1 MRTIK
6 NYVRAALPILLGCL
20 LFVACS
26 DDDIAEKGVKEGL
39 PASLT
44 FKMVVPDLN
53 DAVVTRAGVEQE
65 TALNQLMFLFYKKSD
80 TSKPAFAKVIDQLG
94 SWRIG
99 SDGNDTSNR
108 LYTVTISP
116 GETDLN
122 DNELMS
128 GEYYLYALANWGNG
142 FCSYDAEGYA
152 SKSLD
157 ELKSAILA
165 RESSANVLDII
176 NNTPMT
182 GIYGRDDGS
191 IEIYEGEN
199 SFGNTDETR
208 VHLRRAVA
216 KVIFNIST
224 VDGITFTPERYS
236 IYHYSQSST
245 LMERSGW
252 GGDQGTKPGNLS
264 YEGNNSFS
272 DFEDLAFSDG
282 TPNSFEFYM
291 PENVQRAKDSNFTDV
306 KMREKRES
314 ETNEKFKY
322 APEKSTYIV
331 IEGHY
336 NGPRNASSDE
346 TAIYDGDV
354 KYTIQL
360 GDFDATRGGIDNFT
374 IRRNVKY
381 TYNVKVKGVNNIITE
396 ASAENFDAEPQPGAE
411 GDLVRMDDGTIKL
424 DLDAHFERVLLKIPV
439 DEFKNPMFYV
449 KTPYSRTTDGIS
461 ADMTVGDDSKDYKW
475 IHFTKPQSGDVLD
488 DLTFG
493 KFGGLDESVRTDVHG
508 LLKEISNLNGSTSD
522 RDNTGE
528 HFIIK
533 DGNLYTTAY
542 IDEFFYTEN
551 PTGGN
556 AQLSEFVN
564 YSGGRTMNICTTKH
578 ISADGKSSVV
588 ENTII
593 SFSQASIW
601 TVYPTDGSVDNP
613 FGIEKNNEWNKD
625 ETGMPRGDAMPDG
638 LNNTNG
644 WNNTKLLINEENS
657 NSNYDQQAGWVVSVN
672 ESSKADVKFNF
683 SASYKKSYLAAMSRN
698 RDTNDDGKIS
708 DNELKWY
715 VPARNQCIAL
725 WLGDNNLGSYRPYN
739 ATNLKNATNVD
750 GPEGVLFTST
760 GGNSSVWWAIEGA
773 SFGDYKWDNKGT
785 ISTDR
790 DMRCVRNLND
800 SKYSE
805 TPTTFSTCSGK
816 IITLSNL
823 SSSCVRNSIMTG
835 EYAANHKEREYS
847 NTVPLAFEVAS
858 GDLNITSIE
867 NSYVP
872 EISLVQSNDNTSD
885 NITATVQIKI
895 VSGRKYYMG
904 TSNSLSKA
912 TEISESNASTDGT
925 YWTFRGT
932 VKGTTS
938 WGQWNTTQYLYIIA
952 DNGNYVTLESDRNY
966 SWSDRKY
973 KYLVKNG
980 GSTVID
986 SNKGGTK
993 SEFTRDEIKA
1003 LVNLAAANY
1012 TQDADG
1018 KDKGQWR
1025 VPNQRELA
1033 LMLGYWSELGMP
1045 TNGIYYASGTFFTA
1059 TKAEKP
1065 NPFLVVPETNPYMS
1079 LYKEYSGDF
1088 RIRPVRDVEPSASP
1102 QATHDSSY
1110 RPGGSIIK

>member
-6 NYVRAALPILLGCL
+6 NYVRAALPMLLGCL
-20 LFVACS
+20 LFAACS

-94 SWRIG
+94 QYSIG
-99 SDGNDTSNR
+99 SDSKDESNR

-122 DNELMS
+122 GNELKS

-157 ELKSAILA
+157 ELKNAILA
-165 RESSANVLDII
+165 RQDGANVLDIV

-182 GIYGRDDGS
+182 GIYGRVDGS
-191 IEIYEGEN
+191 ITINEGEN
-199 SFGNTDETR
+199 SFGSTDETR

-216 KVIFNIST
+216 KVIFNISAEQ
-224 VDGITFTPERYS
+224 GITFTPERYS
-236 IYHYSQSST
+236 IYNYSQSST
-245 LMERSGW
+245 LMERPGW
-252 GGDQGTKPGNLS
+252 EGSEGTKPGILEYS
-264 YEGNNSFS
+264 GNDSFS
-272 DFEDLAFSDG
+272 NFEDLAFSDN

-291 PENVQRAKDSNFTDV
+291 PENVQKAKDSDFTNV
-306 KMREKRES
+306 KMREKRKSATDEA
-314 ETNEKFKY
+314 FKY
-322 APEKSTYIV
+322 APDRSTYIV

-336 NGPRNASSDE
+336 SGPRNASSEE

-360 GDFDATRGGIDNFT
+360 GDFDGTRGGIDNFT

-381 TYNVKVKGVNNIITE
+381 TYNVKVAGVNNIITE
-396 ASAENFDAEPQPGAE
+396 ASAENFDAETQPGAE

-439 DEFKNPMFYV
+439 GEFDNSMFYV
-449 KTPYSRTTDGIS
+449 NTPYSRTTTGIS
-461 ADMTVGDDSKDYKW
+461 ASMTVDDNSKDYKW
-475 IHFTKPQSGDVLD
+475 IHFTKPQSGNVLD
-488 DLTFG
+488 GLTFG
-493 KFGGLDESVRTDVHG
+493 SFGGSTGSARTDVHG
-508 LLKEISNLNGSTSD
+508 LLKEISKLSADETNHDQN
-522 RDNTGE
+522 GE
-528 HFIIK
+528 HFLVK
-533 DGNLYTTAY
+533 DGYLYTTAY
-542 IDEFFYTEN
+542 VDEFFYTEN
-551 PTGGN
+551 PKDGS
-556 AQLSEFVN
+556 APRLSEFVN
-564 YSGGRTMNICTTKH
+564 IPGGRAMNICTTKH

-601 TVYPTDGSVDNP
+601 TVYPTDGSVTNP

-625 ETGMPRGDAMPDG
+625 GNGMTRGSASPSG
-638 LNNTNG
+638 LNNTDG
-644 WNNTKLLINEENS
+644 WDNTKKLINDKNS
-657 NSNYDQQAGWVVSVN
+657 NNNYDSSAGWVVSVN
-672 ESSKADVKFNF
+672 EGSKADVKFNF
-683 SASYKKSYLAAMSRN
+683 SGNYNYSYLAAMSRN

-708 DNELKWY
+708 DDELKWY

-725 WLGDNNLGSYRPYN
+725 WLGDNNLGAYRPYN
-739 ATNLKNATNVD
+739 ASNLSSATSADVE
-750 GPEGVLFTST
+750 GPAGLLHTSSS
-760 GGNSSVWWAIEGA
+760 GNSAVWWAIEGA
-773 SFGDYKWDNKGT
+773 SFGNNNNNNNL
-785 ISTDR
+785 
-790 DMRCVRNLND
+790 DMRCIRNLSNGMYN
-800 SKYSE
+800 KE
-805 TPTTFSTCSGK
+805 PTTFSACNGK

-835 EYAANHKEREYS
+835 EYTANHKERQYS

-858 GDLNITSIE
+858 NDLEIKASNVNVSGTSSTVSRSRSGRTYTYTYTVNLNITNLPE
-867 NSYVP
+867 NASV
-872 EISLVQSNDNTSD
+872 T
-885 NITATVQIKI
+885 
-895 VSGRKYYMG
+895 VSGGY
-904 TSNSLSKA
+904 T
-912 TEISESNASTDGT
+912 ITD
-925 YWTFRGT
+925 
-932 VKGTTS
+932 S
-938 WGQWNTTQYLYIIA
+938 
-952 DNGNYVTLESDRNY
+952 NGNYTVSATKTQNSSYNY
-966 SWSDRKY
+966 SISFSV
-973 KYLVKNG
+973 LVNG
-980 GSTVID
+980 SEVYQVDCTPSISSNTTVNFTP
-986 SNKGGTK
+986 SVKKTSSGK

-1025 VPNQRELA
+1025 VPNQRELV
-1033 LMLGYWSELGMP
+1033 LMLGYWSELDMP
-1045 TNGIYYASGTFFTA
+1045 TTGTHYASSTFYTA
-1059 TKAEKP
+1059 TGAGKE
-1065 NPFLVVPETNPYMS
+1065 NPFMIDTYNGNPYMT
-1079 LYKEYSGDF
+1079 LYGNYSGNF

>member
-99 SDGNDTSNR
+99 SDGNDNSNR

-152 SKSLD
+152 FKSLD

-176 NNTPMT
+176 NDTPMT
-182 GIYGRDDGS
+182 GIYGRNDGS
-191 IEIYEGEN
+191 ITINEGKN
-199 SFGNTDETR
+199 SFGTTDETR

-224 VDGITFTPERYS
+224 ENGITFTPERYS
-236 IYHYSQSST
+236 IYNYSQSST

-252 GGDQGTKPGNLS
+252 EGGQGTKPGNLS

-272 DFEDLAFSDG
+272 DFENLAFSDN

-291 PENVQRAKDSNFTDV
+291 PENVQKTKEVFTEV
-306 KMREKRES
+306 KMREKRVS
-314 ETNEKFKY
+314 KTNEKFKY
-322 APEKSTYIV
+322 APENSTYIV

-336 NGPRNASSDE
+336 NGPRNASDK
-346 TAIYDGDV
+346 TATYDGDV

-360 GDFDATRGGIDNFT
+360 GDFNADRGGIDNFT

-381 TYNVKVKGVNNIITE
+381 TYNVKVAGVNNIITE
-396 ASAENFDAEPQPGAE
+396 AEAKNFDDETQPGAE

-508 LLKEISNLNGSTSD
+508 LLKEISKLNGSTSV

-564 YSGGRTMNICTTKH
+564 YSGGRAMNICTTKH
-578 ISADGKSSVV
+578 ISVDGKSSVV

-601 TVYPTDGSVDNP
+601 TVYPTDGSVSNP
-613 FGIEKNNEWNKD
+613 FGIEKNNEWSYVKRGNAAPTGLTND
-625 ETGMPRGDAMPDG
+625 E
-638 LNNTNG
+638 G
-644 WNNTKLLINEENS
+644 WNNTQKLINNKS
-657 NSNYDQQAGWVVSVN
+657 NNYDSSAGWVVSVN
-672 ESSKADVKFNF
+672 EGSKADVKFNF
-683 SASYKKSYLAAMSRN
+683 SGNYNYSYLAAMSRN

-708 DNELKWY
+708 DDELRWY

-725 WLGDNNLGSYRPYN
+725 WLGDNNLGAYRPYN
-739 ATNLKNATNVD
+739 ASNLSSATSAD
-750 GPEGVLFTST
+750 IEGPAGLLHTSSS
-760 GGNSSVWWAIEGA
+760 GNSAVWWAIEGA
-773 SFGDYKWDNKGT
+773 SFGNNNNNNNNL
-785 ISTDR
+785 
-790 DMRCVRNLND
+790 DMRCIRNLNNGMYNQ
-800 SKYSE
+800 K
-805 TPTTFSTCSGK
+805 PTTFSTCNGK
-816 IITLSNL
+816 IITLSGL

-835 EYAANHKEREYS
+835 EYTADHKERQYS

-858 GDLNITSIE
+858 GDLKIKASNVNVSAKSSTVKRSSYNTYAYTVNLGITNLPE
-867 NSYVP
+867 NASLTVSGSYTITGSNGSYVVSATTAKSSFSFTVYVNGS
-872 EISLVQSNDNTSD
+872 EICQVDCKPNGVYFNNKDYTFTPT
-885 NITATVQIKI
+885 I
-895 VSGRKYYMG
+895 
-904 TSNSLSKA
+904 SKA
-912 TEISESNASTDGT
+912 
-925 YWTFRGT
+925 
-932 VKGTTS
+932 
-938 WGQWNTTQYLYIIA
+938 
-952 DNGNYVTLESDRNY
+952 SD
-966 SWSDRKY
+966 
-973 KYLVKNG
+973 
-980 GSTVID
+980 
-986 SNKGGTK
+986 K

-1025 VPNQRELA
+1025 VPNQRELV

-1045 TNGIYYASGTFFTA
+1045 TTGTRYASSTFFTA
-1059 TKAEKP
+1059 TGAGKK
-1065 NPFLVVPETNPYMS
+1065 NPFMIDTYGNPYMT
-1079 LYKEYSGDF
+1079 LYVNYSGNF

>member
-6 NYVRAALPILLGCL
+6 NYVRAALPMLLGCL

-80 TSKPAFAKVIDQLG
+80 TSKPAFARVIDQLG
-94 SWRIG
+94 QYSIG
-99 SDGNDTSNR
+99 SDSEDESNR

-116 GETDLN
+116 GDTDSN
-122 DNELMS
+122 GNELKS
-128 GEYYLYALANWGNG
+128 GEYYLYALANWQNG

-157 ELKSAILA
+157 ELKNAILA
-165 RESSANVLDII
+165 RESGANVLDIV

-182 GIYGRDDGS
+182 GIYGRNDGS
-191 IEIYEGEN
+191 ITINEGKN
-199 SFGNTDETR
+199 SFGTTDETR

-224 VDGITFTPERYS
+224 ENGITFTPERYS
-236 IYHYSQSST
+236 IYNYSQSST

-252 GGDQGTKPGNLS
+252 EGGQGTKPGNLS

-272 DFEDLAFSDG
+272 DFENLAFSDN

-291 PENVQRAKDSNFTDV
+291 PENVQKTKEVFTEV
-306 KMREKRES
+306 KMREKRVS
-314 ETNEKFKY
+314 KTNETFKY
-322 APEKSTYIV
+322 APENSTYIV

-336 NGPRNASSDE
+336 NGPRNASDK
-346 TAIYDGDV
+346 TATYDGDV

-360 GDFDATRGGIDNFT
+360 GDFNADRGGIDNFT

-381 TYNVKVKGVNNIITE
+381 TYNVKVAGVNNIITE
-396 ASAENFDAEPQPGAE
+396 AEAKNFDDETQPGAE

-564 YSGGRTMNICTTKH
+564 YSGGRAMNICTTKH
-578 ISADGKSSVV
+578 ISVDGKSSVV

-601 TVYPTDGSVDNP
+601 TVYPTDGSVSNP
-613 FGIEKNNEWNKD
+613 FGIEKNNEWSYVK
-625 ETGMPRGDAMPDG
+625 RGDAAP
-638 LNNTNG
+638 
-644 WNNTKLLINEENS
+644 
-657 NSNYDQQAGWVVSVN
+657 
-672 ESSKADVKFNF
+672 
-683 SASYKKSYLAAMSRN
+683 
-698 RDTNDDGKIS
+698 
-708 DNELKWY
+708 
-715 VPARNQCIAL
+715 
-725 WLGDNNLGSYRPYN
+725 
-739 ATNLKNATNVD
+739 
-750 GPEGVLFTST
+750 
-760 GGNSSVWWAIEGA
+760 
-773 SFGDYKWDNKGT
+773 
-785 ISTDR
+785 
-790 DMRCVRNLND
+790 
-800 SKYSE
+800 
-805 TPTTFSTCSGK
+805 
-816 IITLSNL
+816 
-823 SSSCVRNSIMTG
+823 
-835 EYAANHKEREYS
+835 
-847 NTVPLAFEVAS
+847 
-858 GDLNITSIE
+858 
-867 NSYVP
+867 
-872 EISLVQSNDNTSD
+872 
-885 NITATVQIKI
+885 
-895 VSGRKYYMG
+895 
-904 TSNSLSKA
+904 
-912 TEISESNASTDGT
+912 
-925 YWTFRGT
+925 
-932 VKGTTS
+932 
-938 WGQWNTTQYLYIIA
+938 
-952 DNGNYVTLESDRNY
+952 
-966 SWSDRKY
+966 
-973 KYLVKNG
+973 
-980 GSTVID
+980 
-986 SNKGGTK
+986 
-993 SEFTRDEIKA
+993 
-1003 LVNLAAANY
+1003 
-1012 TQDADG
+1012 
-1018 KDKGQWR
+1018 
-1025 VPNQRELA
+1025 
-1033 LMLGYWSELGMP
+1033 
-1045 TNGIYYASGTFFTA
+1045 
-1059 TKAEKP
+1059 TKA
-1065 NPFLVVPETNPYMS
+1065 
-1079 LYKEYSGDF
+1079 G
-1088 RIRPVRDVEPSASP
+1088 
-1102 QATHDSSY
+1102 
-1110 RPGGSIIK
+1110 IIPKN

>member
-99 SDGNDTSNR
+99 SDGNDNSNR

-152 SKSLD
+152 FKSLD

-176 NNTPMT
+176 NDTPMT
-182 GIYGRDDGS
+182 GIYGRNDGS
-191 IEIYEGEN
+191 ITINEGKN
-199 SFGNTDETR
+199 SFGTTDETR

-224 VDGITFTPERYS
+224 ENGITFTPERYS
-236 IYHYSQSST
+236 IYNYSQSST

-252 GGDQGTKPGNLS
+252 EGGQGTKPGNLS

-272 DFEDLAFSDG
+272 DFENLAFSDN

-291 PENVQRAKDSNFTDV
+291 PENVQKTKEVFTEV
-306 KMREKRES
+306 KMREKRVS
-314 ETNEKFKY
+314 KTNEKFKY
-322 APEKSTYIV
+322 APENSTYIV

-336 NGPRNASSDE
+336 NGPRNASDK
-346 TAIYDGDV
+346 TATYDGDV

-360 GDFDATRGGIDNFT
+360 GDFNADRGGIDNFT

-381 TYNVKVKGVNNIITE
+381 TYNVKVAGVNNIITE
-396 ASAENFDAEPQPGAE
+396 AEAKNFDDETQPGAE

-508 LLKEISNLNGSTSD
+508 LLKEISKLNGSTSV

-564 YSGGRTMNICTTKH
+564 YSGGRAMNICTTKH
-578 ISADGKSSVV
+578 ISVDGKSSVV

-601 TVYPTDGSVDNP
+601 TVYPTDGSVSNP
-613 FGIEKNNEWNKD
+613 FGIEKNNEWSYVKRGNAAPTGLTND
-625 ETGMPRGDAMPDG
+625 E
-638 LNNTNG
+638 G
-644 WNNTKLLINEENS
+644 WNNTQKLINNKS
-657 NSNYDQQAGWVVSVN
+657 NNYDSSAGWVVSVN
-672 ESSKADVKFNF
+672 EGSKADVKFNF
-683 SASYKKSYLAAMSRN
+683 SGNYNYSYLAAMSRN

-708 DNELKWY
+708 DDELRWY

-725 WLGDNNLGSYRPYN
+725 WLGDNNLGAYRPYN
-739 ATNLKNATNVD
+739 ASNLSSATSAD
-750 GPEGVLFTST
+750 IEGPAGLLHTSSS
-760 GGNSSVWWAIEGA
+760 GNSAVWWAIEGA
-773 SFGDYKWDNKGT
+773 SFGNNNNNNNNL
-785 ISTDR
+785 
-790 DMRCVRNLND
+790 DMRCIRNLNNGMYNQ
-800 SKYSE
+800 K
-805 TPTTFSTCSGK
+805 PTTFSTCNGK
-816 IITLSNL
+816 IITLSGL

-835 EYAANHKEREYS
+835 EYTADHKERQYS

-858 GDLNITSIE
+858 GDLKIKASNVNVSAKSSTVKRLDYIWHTYAYTVNLGITNLPE
-867 NSYVP
+867 NASLTVSGSYTITGSNGSYVVSATTAKSSFSFTVYVNGS
-872 EISLVQSNDNTSD
+872 EICQVDCKPNGVYSNNKDYTFTPT
-885 NITATVQIKI
+885 I
-895 VSGRKYYMG
+895 
-904 TSNSLSKA
+904 SKA
-912 TEISESNASTDGT
+912 
-925 YWTFRGT
+925 
-932 VKGTTS
+932 
-938 WGQWNTTQYLYIIA
+938 
-952 DNGNYVTLESDRNY
+952 SD
-966 SWSDRKY
+966 
-973 KYLVKNG
+973 
-980 GSTVID
+980 
-986 SNKGGTK
+986 K

-1025 VPNQRELA
+1025 VPNQRELV

-1045 TNGIYYASGTFFTA
+1045 TTGTRYASSTFFTA
-1059 TKAEKP
+1059 TGAGKK
-1065 NPFLVVPETNPYMS
+1065 NPFMIDPYNGNPYMT
-1079 LYKEYSGDF
+1079 LYVNYSGNF

>member
-80 TSKPAFAKVIDQLG
+80 TSHPAFAKVIDQLG
-94 SWRIG
+94 SWKIG
-99 SDGNDTSNR
+99 SDGNDNSNR

-128 GEYYLYALANWGNG
+128 GEYYLYALANWQNG
-142 FCSYDAEGYA
+142 FCSYDAEEYA

-157 ELKSAILA
+157 ELKNAILA
-165 RESSANVLDII
+165 RQDGANVLDIV

-191 IEIYEGEN
+191 IIIYEGDN

-224 VDGITFTPERYS
+224 EQGITFTPERYS
-236 IYHYSQSST
+236 IYNYSQSSS
-245 LMERSGW
+245 LMERKGW
-252 GGDQGTKPGNLS
+252 EGNEGTKPGNLV
-264 YEGNNSFS
+264 YLGNNSFS
-272 DFEDLAFSDG
+272 DFEDLAFSDN

-291 PENVQRAKDSNFTDV
+291 PENVQRAEEGLTDV
-306 KMREKRES
+306 KMREKRVS
-314 ETNEKFKY
+314 ETDEKFKY

-336 NGPRNASSDE
+336 NGPRKASSEE
-346 TAIYDGDV
+346 TARYDGDV

-360 GDFDATRGGIDNFT
+360 GDFNADRGGIDNFT

-381 TYNVKVKGVNNIITE
+381 TYNVKVAGVNNIITE
-396 ASAENFDAEPQPGAE
+396 AEAKNFDDETQPGAE
-411 GDLVRMDDGTIKL
+411 GDLVRMDEGTIKV

-439 DEFKNPMFYV
+439 EEFKNPMFYV
-449 KTPYSRTTDGIS
+449 KTPYSRTAQGIS
-461 ADMTVGDDSKDYKW
+461 ATGTITDDSKDYKW

-488 DLTFG
+488 GLTFG
-493 KFGGLDESVRTDVHG
+493 RFGGSDGSARTDVHG
-508 LLKEISNLNGSTSD
+508 LLKEIQGIGADD
-522 RDNTGE
+522 RDNANE
-528 HFIIK
+528 HFIVK
-533 DGNLYTTAY
+533 NGNLYTTAY
-542 IDEFFYTEN
+542 VDEFFYTEN
-551 PTGGN
+551 PKGGN
-556 AQLSEFVN
+556 ARLSEFVN
-564 YSGGRTMNICTTKH
+564 YSGGRTMNICTKKN
-578 ISADGKSSVV
+578 ISVDGKSSVV

-601 TVYPTDGSVDNP
+601 TVYPTDGSVSNP
-613 FGIEKNNEWNKD
+613 FGIEKNNEWWNENNK
-625 ETGMPRGDAMPDG
+625 GMTRGSASPSG
-638 LNNTNG
+638 
-644 WNNTKLLINEENS
+644 LINTDGWGNTQKLINAQNS
-657 NSNYDQQAGWVVSVN
+657 SNNYDSSAGWVVSVN
-672 ESSKADVKFNF
+672 EGSKADVKFNF
-683 SASYKKSYLAAMSRN
+683 SGNYNYSYLAAMSRN
-698 RDTNDDGKIS
+698 RDTDDDGVIS
-708 DNELKWY
+708 DDELRWY

-725 WLGDNNLGSYRPYN
+725 WLGDNNLGAYRPYN
-739 ATNLKNATNVD
+739 ASGLASATSDNVN
-750 GPEGVLFTST
+750 GPAGLLHTSSS
-760 GGNSSVWWAIEGA
+760 GNSAVWWAIEGA
-773 SFGDYKWDNKGT
+773 SFGNNNNNNNL
-785 ISTDR
+785 
-790 DMRCVRNLND
+790 DMRCIRNLNNAM
-800 SKYSE
+800 YNQ
-805 TPTTFSTCSGK
+805 TPTTFSTCNGK
-816 IITLSNL
+816 IITLSGL

-835 EYAANHKEREYS
+835 EYTANHKERQYS

-858 GDLNITSIE
+858 GDLKITTGDI
-867 NSYVP
+867 YVP
-872 EISLVQSNDNTSD
+872 EISLTQSSNNTSSS
-885 NITATVQIKI
+885 ITATVKIKI
-895 VSGRKYYMG
+895 VPGRKYYMG
-904 TSNSLSKA
+904 TSNSLSSA
-912 TEISESNASTDGT
+912 TEISESNADTDGT
-925 YWTFRGT
+925 YWTFEGT
-932 VKGTTS
+932 VKGETYNYVS
-938 WGQWNTTQYLYIIA
+938 WKTTQYLFIIA
-952 DNGNYVTLESDRNY
+952 DNGNYVTLESDRSV
-966 SWSDRKY
+966 SWGGTS
-973 KYLVKNG
+973 YLVKNSG
-980 GSTVID
+980 PTIID
-986 SNKGGTK
+986 SNKGETK
-993 SEFTRDEIKA
+993 SEFTRNEIKA

-1025 VPNQRELA
+1025 VPNQRELV

-1045 TNGIYYASGTFFTA
+1045 TTGTHYASSTFFTA
-1059 TKAEKP
+1059 TKAGKE
-1065 NPFLVVPETNPYMS
+1065 NPFMIDIYSGNPYIT
-1079 LYKEYSGDF
+1079 LYKGYSGNF

-1110 RPGGSIIK
+1110 RPGGSIIE

>member
-99 SDGNDTSNR
+99 SDGNDNSNR

-152 SKSLD
+152 FKSLD

-176 NNTPMT
+176 NDTPMT
-182 GIYGRDDGS
+182 GIYGRNDGS
-191 IEIYEGEN
+191 ITINEGKN
-199 SFGNTDETR
+199 SFGTTDETR

-224 VDGITFTPERYS
+224 ENGITFTPERYS
-236 IYHYSQSST
+236 IYNYSQSST

-252 GGDQGTKPGNLS
+252 EGGQGTKPGNLS

-272 DFEDLAFSDG
+272 DFENLAFSDN

-291 PENVQRAKDSNFTDV
+291 PENVQKTKEVFTEV
-306 KMREKRES
+306 KMREKRVS
-314 ETNEKFKY
+314 KTNEKFKY
-322 APEKSTYIV
+322 APENSTYIV

-336 NGPRNASSDE
+336 NGPRNASDK
-346 TAIYDGDV
+346 TATYDGDV

-360 GDFDATRGGIDNFT
+360 GDFNADRGGIDNFT

-381 TYNVKVKGVNNIITE
+381 TYNVKVAGVNNIITE
-396 ASAENFDAEPQPGAE
+396 AEAKNFDDETQPGAE

-508 LLKEISNLNGSTSD
+508 LLKEISKLNGSTSV

-564 YSGGRTMNICTTKH
+564 YSGGRAMNICTTKH
-578 ISADGKSSVV
+578 ISVDGKSSVV

-601 TVYPTDGSVDNP
+601 TVYPTDGSVSNP
-613 FGIEKNNEWNKD
+613 FGIEKNNEWSYVKRGNAAPTGLTND
-625 ETGMPRGDAMPDG
+625 E
-638 LNNTNG
+638 G
-644 WNNTKLLINEENS
+644 WNNTQKLINNKS
-657 NSNYDQQAGWVVSVN
+657 NNYDSSAGWVVSVN
-672 ESSKADVKFNF
+672 EGSKADVKFNF
-683 SASYKKSYLAAMSRN
+683 SGNYNYSYLAAMSRN

-708 DNELKWY
+708 DDELRWY

-725 WLGDNNLGSYRPYN
+725 WLGDNNLGAYRPYN
-739 ATNLKNATNVD
+739 ASNLSSATSAD
-750 GPEGVLFTST
+750 IEGPAGLLHTSSS
-760 GGNSSVWWAIEGA
+760 GNSAVWWAIEGA
-773 SFGDYKWDNKGT
+773 SFGNNNNNNNNL
-785 ISTDR
+785 
-790 DMRCVRNLND
+790 DMRCIRNLNNGMYNQ
-800 SKYSE
+800 K
-805 TPTTFSTCSGK
+805 PTTFSTCNGK
-816 IITLSNL
+816 IITLSGL

-835 EYAANHKEREYS
+835 EYTADHKERQYS

-858 GDLNITSIE
+858 GDLKIKASNVNVSAKSSTVKRSSYNTYAYTVNLGITNLPE
-867 NSYVP
+867 NASLTVSGSYTITGSNGSYVVSATTAKSSFSFTVYVNGS
-872 EISLVQSNDNTSD
+872 EICQVDCKPNGVYFNNKDYTFTPT
-885 NITATVQIKI
+885 I
-895 VSGRKYYMG
+895 
-904 TSNSLSKA
+904 SKA
-912 TEISESNASTDGT
+912 
-925 YWTFRGT
+925 
-932 VKGTTS
+932 
-938 WGQWNTTQYLYIIA
+938 
-952 DNGNYVTLESDRNY
+952 SD
-966 SWSDRKY
+966 
-973 KYLVKNG
+973 
-980 GSTVID
+980 
-986 SNKGGTK
+986 K

-1025 VPNQRELA
+1025 VPNQRELV

-1045 TNGIYYASGTFFTA
+1045 TTGTCYASSTFFTA
-1059 TKAEKP
+1059 TGAGKK
-1065 NPFLVVPETNPYMS
+1065 NPFMIDTYGNPYMT
-1079 LYKEYSGDF
+1079 LYVNYSGNF

>member
-99 SDGNDTSNR
+99 SDGNDNSNR

-152 SKSLD
+152 FKSLD

-176 NNTPMT
+176 NDTPMT
-182 GIYGRDDGS
+182 GIYGRNDGS
-191 IEIYEGEN
+191 ITINEGKN
-199 SFGNTDETR
+199 SFGTTDETR

-224 VDGITFTPERYS
+224 ENGITFTPERYS
-236 IYHYSQSST
+236 IYNYSQSST

-252 GGDQGTKPGNLS
+252 EGGQGTKPGNLS

-272 DFEDLAFSDG
+272 DFENLAFSDN

-291 PENVQRAKDSNFTDV
+291 PENVQKTKEVFTEV
-306 KMREKRES
+306 KMREKRVS
-314 ETNEKFKY
+314 KTNEKFKY
-322 APEKSTYIV
+322 APENSTYIV

-336 NGPRNASSDE
+336 NGPRNASDK
-346 TAIYDGDV
+346 TATYDGDV

-360 GDFDATRGGIDNFT
+360 GDFNADRGGIDNFT

-381 TYNVKVKGVNNIITE
+381 TYNVKVAGVNNIITE
-396 ASAENFDAEPQPGAE
+396 AEAKNFDDETQPGAE

-508 LLKEISNLNGSTSD
+508 LLKEISKLNGSTSV

-564 YSGGRTMNICTTKH
+564 YSGGRAMNICTTKH
-578 ISADGKSSVV
+578 ISVDGKSSVV

-601 TVYPTDGSVDNP
+601 TVYPTDGSVSNP
-613 FGIEKNNEWNKD
+613 FGIEKNNEWSYVKRGNAAPTGLTND
-625 ETGMPRGDAMPDG
+625 E
-638 LNNTNG
+638 G
-644 WNNTKLLINEENS
+644 WNNTQKLINNKS
-657 NSNYDQQAGWVVSVN
+657 NNYDSSAGWVVSVN
-672 ESSKADVKFNF
+672 EGSKADVKFNF
-683 SASYKKSYLAAMSRN
+683 SGNYNYSYLAAMSRN

-708 DNELKWY
+708 DDELRWY

-725 WLGDNNLGSYRPYN
+725 WLGDNNLGAYRPYN
-739 ATNLKNATNVD
+739 ASNLSSATSAD
-750 GPEGVLFTST
+750 IEGPAGLLHTSSS
-760 GGNSSVWWAIEGA
+760 GNSAVWWAIEGA
-773 SFGDYKWDNKGT
+773 SFGNNNNNNNNL
-785 ISTDR
+785 
-790 DMRCVRNLND
+790 DMRCIRNLNNGMYNQ
-800 SKYSE
+800 K
-805 TPTTFSTCSGK
+805 PTTFSTCNGK
-816 IITLSNL
+816 IITLSGL

-835 EYAANHKEREYS
+835 EYTADHKERQYS

-858 GDLNITSIE
+858 GDLKIKASNVNVSAKSSTVKRLDYIWHTYAYTVNLGITNLPE
-867 NSYVP
+867 NASLTVSGSYTITGSNGSYVVSATTAKSSFSFTVYVNGS
-872 EISLVQSNDNTSD
+872 EICQVDCKPNGVYSNNKDYTFTPT
-885 NITATVQIKI
+885 I
-895 VSGRKYYMG
+895 
-904 TSNSLSKA
+904 SKA
-912 TEISESNASTDGT
+912 
-925 YWTFRGT
+925 
-932 VKGTTS
+932 
-938 WGQWNTTQYLYIIA
+938 
-952 DNGNYVTLESDRNY
+952 SD
-966 SWSDRKY
+966 
-973 KYLVKNG
+973 
-980 GSTVID
+980 
-986 SNKGGTK
+986 K

-1025 VPNQRELA
+1025 VPNQRELV

-1045 TNGIYYASGTFFTA
+1045 TTGTRYASSTFFTA
-1059 TKAEKP
+1059 TGAGKK
-1065 NPFLVVPETNPYMS
+1065 NPFMIDTYNGNPYMT
-1079 LYKEYSGDF
+1079 LYVDYSGNF

>member
-6 NYVRAALPILLGCL
+6 NYVRAALPMLLGCL
-20 LFVACS
+20 LFAACS

-80 TSKPAFAKVIDQLG
+80 PSKPAFAKVINQLG
-94 SWRIG
+94 SHTIG
-99 SDGNDTSNR
+99 SDASDQSNR

-122 DNELMS
+122 GNELKS
-128 GEYYLYALANWGNG
+128 GEYYLYALANWQNG

-165 RESSANVLDII
+165 RKSGDNVLDIL

-182 GIYGRDDGS
+182 GIYGREDGS
-191 IEIYEGEN
+191 ITINEGEN
-199 SFGNTDETR
+199 SFGTTDETR

-216 KVIFNIST
+216 KVIFNIT
-224 VDGITFTPERYS
+224 TEEGITFTPERYS
-236 IYHYSQSST
+236 IYNYSQSST

-252 GGDQGTKPGNLS
+252 EGEQGTKPGSLS
-264 YEGNNSFS
+264 YKGNNSFS
-272 DFEDLAFSDG
+272 NFEDLAFLDN

-291 PENVQRAKDSNFTDV
+291 PENVQKVKTSGLTEV
-306 KMREKRES
+306 KMREKRMSES
-314 ETNEKFKY
+314 EEVFKY
-322 APEKSTYIV
+322 APDKSTYIV

-336 NGPRNASSDE
+336 NGPGVNTEGTSGS
-346 TAIYDGDV
+346 YDGDV

-360 GDFDATRGGIDNFT
+360 GDFNPDRGGIDNFT

-381 TYNVKVKGVNNIITE
+381 TYNVKVAGVNNIITE

-439 DEFKNPMFYV
+439 KEFDNPMFYV
-449 KTPYSRTTDGIS
+449 KTPYSRTAKGIS
-461 ADMTVGDDSKDYKW
+461 AGMTVADDSKDYKW

-488 DLTFG
+488 GLTFG
-493 KFGGLDESVRTDVHG
+493 KFGGSTESARTDVHG
-508 LLKEISNLNGSTSD
+508 LLKEIQGIGTDD
-522 RDNTGE
+522 RDNANE
-528 HFIIK
+528 HFLVK

-542 IDEFFYTEN
+542 VDEFFYAEN
-551 PTGGN
+551 PKGGN
-556 AQLSEFVN
+556 VSLSDFVN

-578 ISADGKSSVV
+578 ISVDGKSSVV

-601 TVYPTDGSVDNP
+601 TVYPTDGSVSNP

-625 ETGMPRGDAMPDG
+625 ETGMPRGDAMPND

-672 ESSKADVKFNF
+672 EGSKADVKFNF

-725 WLGDNNLGSYRPYN
+725 WLGDNNLGSYCPYN
-739 ATNLKNATNVD
+739 ATNLKDATNVD

-800 SKYSE
+800 GKYSE
-805 TPTTFSTCSGK
+805 IPTTFSVCNGN
-816 IITLSNL
+816 IITLSGL

-835 EYAANHKEREYS
+835 EYTADHKEREYS
-847 NTVPLAFEVAS
+847 NVVPLAFEVAS
-858 GDLNITSIE
+858 VDLNITSTKD
-867 NSYVP
+867 SYVP
-872 EISLVQSNDNTSD
+872 EISLAQSSGNTSS

-904 TSNSLSKA
+904 TSNSLSSA
-912 TEISESNASTDGT
+912 TEISESNANTDGT
-925 YWTFRGT
+925 YWSFKGT
-932 VKGTTS
+932 VKGNTNR
-938 WGQWNTTQYLYIIA
+938 GQWNTTQYLYIIA
-952 DNGNYVTLESDRNY
+952 DNGNYVTLESDRSY
-966 SWSDRKY
+966 SWNDREY
-973 KYLVKNG
+973 KYSVKNG
-980 GSTVID
+980 GSTVIE
-986 SNKGGTK
+986 SNKGETK

-1033 LMLGYWSELGMP
+1033 LMMGYWSELGMP
-1045 TNGIYYASGTFFTA
+1045 TNGTYYASGTFFTA
-1059 TKAEKP
+1059 TKAQKP
-1065 NPFLVVPETNPYMS
+1065 NPFLVVPGTSPYLS
-1079 LYKEYSGDF
+1079 LYKEYSGSF
-1088 RIRPVRDVEPSASP
+1088 RIRPVRDVQSSASP

>member
-99 SDGNDTSNR
+99 SDGNDNSNR

-152 SKSLD
+152 FKSLD

-176 NNTPMT
+176 NDTPMT
-182 GIYGRDDGS
+182 GIYGRNDGS
-191 IEIYEGEN
+191 ITINEGKN
-199 SFGNTDETR
+199 SFGTTDETR

-224 VDGITFTPERYS
+224 ENGITFTPERYS
-236 IYHYSQSST
+236 IYNYSQSST

-252 GGDQGTKPGNLS
+252 EGGQGTKPGNLS

-272 DFEDLAFSDG
+272 DFENLAFSDN

-291 PENVQRAKDSNFTDV
+291 PENVQKTKEVFTEV
-306 KMREKRES
+306 KMREKRVS
-314 ETNEKFKY
+314 KTNEKFKY
-322 APEKSTYIV
+322 APENSTYIV

-336 NGPRNASSDE
+336 NGPRNASDK
-346 TAIYDGDV
+346 TATYDGDV

-360 GDFDATRGGIDNFT
+360 GDFNADRGGIDNFT

-381 TYNVKVKGVNNIITE
+381 TYNVKVAGVNNIITE
-396 ASAENFDAEPQPGAE
+396 AEAKNFDDETQPGAE

-508 LLKEISNLNGSTSD
+508 LLKEISKLNGSTSV

-564 YSGGRTMNICTTKH
+564 YSGGRAMNICTTKH
-578 ISADGKSSVV
+578 ISVDGKSSVV

-601 TVYPTDGSVDNP
+601 TVYPTDGSVSNP
-613 FGIEKNNEWNKD
+613 FGIEKNNEWSYVKRGNAAPTGLTND
-625 ETGMPRGDAMPDG
+625 E
-638 LNNTNG
+638 G
-644 WNNTKLLINEENS
+644 WNNTQKLINNKS
-657 NSNYDQQAGWVVSVN
+657 NNYDSSAGWVVSVN
-672 ESSKADVKFNF
+672 EGSKADVKFNF
-683 SASYKKSYLAAMSRN
+683 SGNYNYSYLAAMSRN

-708 DNELKWY
+708 DDELRWY

-725 WLGDNNLGSYRPYN
+725 WLGDNNLGAYRPYN
-739 ATNLKNATNVD
+739 ASNLSSATSAD
-750 GPEGVLFTST
+750 IEGPAGLLHTSSS
-760 GGNSSVWWAIEGA
+760 GNSAVWWAIEGA
-773 SFGDYKWDNKGT
+773 SFGNNNNNNNNL
-785 ISTDR
+785 
-790 DMRCVRNLND
+790 DMRCIRNLNNGMYNQ
-800 SKYSE
+800 K
-805 TPTTFSTCSGK
+805 PTTFSTCNGK
-816 IITLSNL
+816 IITLSGL

-835 EYAANHKEREYS
+835 EYTADHKERQYS

-858 GDLNITSIE
+858 GDLKIKASNVNVSAKSSTVKRLDYIWHTYAYTVNLGITNLPE
-867 NSYVP
+867 NASLTVSGSYTITGSNGSYVVSATTAKSSFSFTVYVNGS
-872 EISLVQSNDNTSD
+872 EICQVDCKPNGVYSNNKDYTFTPT
-885 NITATVQIKI
+885 I
-895 VSGRKYYMG
+895 
-904 TSNSLSKA
+904 SKA
-912 TEISESNASTDGT
+912 
-925 YWTFRGT
+925 
-932 VKGTTS
+932 
-938 WGQWNTTQYLYIIA
+938 
-952 DNGNYVTLESDRNY
+952 SD
-966 SWSDRKY
+966 
-973 KYLVKNG
+973 
-980 GSTVID
+980 
-986 SNKGGTK
+986 K

-1025 VPNQRELA
+1025 VPNQRELV

-1045 TNGIYYASGTFFTA
+1045 TTGTRYASSTFFTA
-1059 TKAEKP
+1059 TGAGKK
-1065 NPFLVVPETNPYMS
+1065 NPFMIDTYNGNPYMT
-1079 LYKEYSGDF
+1079 LYVNYSGNF

>member
-6 NYVRAALPILLGCL
+6 NYVRAALPMLLGCL

-80 TSKPAFAKVIDQLG
+80 TSKPAFARVIDQLG
-94 SWRIG
+94 QYSIG
-99 SDGNDTSNR
+99 SDSEDESNR

-116 GETDLN
+116 GDTDSN
-122 DNELMS
+122 GNELKS
-128 GEYYLYALANWGNG
+128 GEYYLYALANWQNG

-157 ELKSAILA
+157 ELKNAILA
-165 RESSANVLDII
+165 RESGANVLDIV

-182 GIYGRDDGS
+182 GIYGRNDGS
-191 IEIYEGEN
+191 ITINEGKN
-199 SFGNTDETR
+199 SFGTTDETR

-224 VDGITFTPERYS
+224 ENGITFTPERYS
-236 IYHYSQSST
+236 IYNYSQSST

-252 GGDQGTKPGNLS
+252 EGGQGTKPGNLS

-272 DFEDLAFSDG
+272 DFENLAFSDN

-291 PENVQRAKDSNFTDV
+291 PENVQKTKEVFTEV
-306 KMREKRES
+306 KMREKRVS
-314 ETNEKFKY
+314 KTNETFKY
-322 APEKSTYIV
+322 APENSTYIV

-336 NGPRNASSDE
+336 NGPRNASDK
-346 TAIYDGDV
+346 TATYDGDV

-360 GDFDATRGGIDNFT
+360 GDFNADRGGIDNFT

-381 TYNVKVKGVNNIITE
+381 TYNVKVAGVNNIITE
-396 ASAENFDAEPQPGAE
+396 AEAKNFDDETQPGAE

-564 YSGGRTMNICTTKH
+564 YSGGRAMNICTTKH
-578 ISADGKSSVV
+578 ISVDGKSSVV

-601 TVYPTDGSVDNP
+601 TVYPTDGSVSNP
-613 FGIEKNNEWNKD
+613 FGIEKNNEWSYVK
-625 ETGMPRGDAMPDG
+625 RGDAAPTG
-638 LNNTNG
+638 LTNDEG
-644 WNNTKLLINEENS
+644 WNNTQKLINNK
-657 NSNYDQQAGWVVSVN
+657 NNNYDSSAGWVVSVN
-672 ESSKADVKFNF
+672 EGSKADVKFNF
-683 SASYKKSYLAAMSRN
+683 SGNYNYSYLAAMSRN

-708 DNELKWY
+708 DDELRWY

-725 WLGDNNLGSYRPYN
+725 GLGDNNLGAYRPYN
-739 ATNLKNATNVD
+739 ASNLSSATSAD
-750 GPEGVLFTST
+750 IEGPAGLLHTSSS
-760 GGNSSVWWAIEGA
+760 GNSAVWWAIEGA
-773 SFGDYKWDNKGT
+773 SFGNNNNNNNNL
-785 ISTDR
+785 
-790 DMRCVRNLND
+790 DMRCIRNLNNGMYNQ
-800 SKYSE
+800 K
-805 TPTTFSTCSGK
+805 PTTFSTCNGK
-816 IITLSNL
+816 IITLSGL

-835 EYAANHKEREYS
+835 EYTADHKERQYS

-858 GDLNITSIE
+858 GDLKIKASNVNVSAKSSTVRRSGYIGNRTYTYTVNLGITNLPENASLTVSGSYTITSS
-867 NSYVP
+867 NGSYVVSATTDNSSFSFTVYVNGS
-872 EISLVQSNDNTSD
+872 EICQVDCKPNGVNNNNRDYTFTPT
-885 NITATVQIKI
+885 I
-895 VSGRKYYMG
+895 
-904 TSNSLSKA
+904 SKA
-912 TEISESNASTDGT
+912 
-925 YWTFRGT
+925 
-932 VKGTTS
+932 
-938 WGQWNTTQYLYIIA
+938 
-952 DNGNYVTLESDRNY
+952 SD
-966 SWSDRKY
+966 
-973 KYLVKNG
+973 
-980 GSTVID
+980 
-986 SNKGGTK
+986 K
-993 SEFTRDEIKA
+993 SEFTRGEIKA

-1025 VPNQRELA
+1025 VPNQRELV

-1045 TNGIYYASGTFFTA
+1045 TTGTHYASSTFFTA
-1059 TKAEKP
+1059 TGAGKE
-1065 NPFLVVPETNPYMS
+1065 NPFMIDTYNGNPYMT
-1079 LYKEYSGDF
+1079 LYGDYSGNF

>member
-99 SDGNDTSNR
+99 SDGNDNSNR

-152 SKSLD
+152 FKSLD

-176 NNTPMT
+176 NDTPMT
-182 GIYGRDDGS
+182 GIYGRNDGS
-191 IEIYEGEN
+191 ITINEGKN
-199 SFGNTDETR
+199 SFGTTDETR

-224 VDGITFTPERYS
+224 ENGITFTPERYS
-236 IYHYSQSST
+236 IYNYSQSST

-252 GGDQGTKPGNLS
+252 EGGQGTKPGNLS

-272 DFEDLAFSDG
+272 DFENLAFSDN

-291 PENVQRAKDSNFTDV
+291 PENVQRAKDSNFTEV
-306 KMREKRES
+306 KMREKRVS
-314 ETNEKFKY
+314 KTNEKFKY
-322 APEKSTYIV
+322 APENSTYIV

-336 NGPRNASSDE
+336 NGPRNASDK
-346 TAIYDGDV
+346 TATYDGDV

-360 GDFDATRGGIDNFT
+360 GDFNADRGGIDNFT

-381 TYNVKVKGVNNIITE
+381 TYNVKVAGVNNIITE
-396 ASAENFDAEPQPGAE
+396 AEAKNFDDETQPGAE

-508 LLKEISNLNGSTSD
+508 LLKEISKLNGSTSV

-564 YSGGRTMNICTTKH
+564 YSGGRAMNICTTKH
-578 ISADGKSSVV
+578 ISVDGKSSVV

-601 TVYPTDGSVDNP
+601 TVYPTDGSVSNP
-613 FGIEKNNEWNKD
+613 FGIEKNNEWSYVKRGNAAPTGLTND
-625 ETGMPRGDAMPDG
+625 E
-638 LNNTNG
+638 G
-644 WNNTKLLINEENS
+644 WNNTQKLINNKS
-657 NSNYDQQAGWVVSVN
+657 NNYDSSAGWVVSVN
-672 ESSKADVKFNF
+672 EGSKADVKFNF
-683 SASYKKSYLAAMSRN
+683 SGNYNYSYLAAMSRN

-708 DNELKWY
+708 DDELRWY

-725 WLGDNNLGSYRPYN
+725 WLGDNNLGAYRPYN
-739 ATNLKNATNVD
+739 ASNLSSATSAD
-750 GPEGVLFTST
+750 IEGPAGLLHTSSS
-760 GGNSSVWWAIEGA
+760 GNSAVWWAIEGA
-773 SFGDYKWDNKGT
+773 SFGNNNNNNNNL
-785 ISTDR
+785 
-790 DMRCVRNLND
+790 DMRCIRNLNNGMYNQ
-800 SKYSE
+800 K
-805 TPTTFSTCSGK
+805 PTTFSTCNGK
-816 IITLSNL
+816 IITLSGL

-835 EYAANHKEREYS
+835 EYTADHKERQYS

-858 GDLNITSIE
+858 GDLKIKASNVNVSAKSSTVKRSSYNTYAYTVNLGITNLPE
-867 NSYVP
+867 NASLTVSGSYTITGSNGSYVVSATTAKSSFSFTVYVNGS
-872 EISLVQSNDNTSD
+872 EICQVDCKPNGVYFNNKDYTFTPT
-885 NITATVQIKI
+885 I
-895 VSGRKYYMG
+895 
-904 TSNSLSKA
+904 SKA
-912 TEISESNASTDGT
+912 
-925 YWTFRGT
+925 
-932 VKGTTS
+932 
-938 WGQWNTTQYLYIIA
+938 
-952 DNGNYVTLESDRNY
+952 SD
-966 SWSDRKY
+966 
-973 KYLVKNG
+973 
-980 GSTVID
+980 
-986 SNKGGTK
+986 K

-1025 VPNQRELA
+1025 VPNQRELV

-1045 TNGIYYASGTFFTA
+1045 TTGTRYASSTFFTA
-1059 TKAEKP
+1059 TGAGKK
-1065 NPFLVVPETNPYMS
+1065 NPFMIDTYGNPYMT
-1079 LYKEYSGDF
+1079 LYVNYSGNF

>member
-99 SDGNDTSNR
+99 SDGNDNSNR

-152 SKSLD
+152 FKSLD

-176 NNTPMT
+176 NDTPMT
-182 GIYGRDDGS
+182 GIYGRNDGS
-191 IEIYEGEN
+191 ITINEGKN
-199 SFGNTDETR
+199 SFGTTDETR

-224 VDGITFTPERYS
+224 ENGITFTPERYS
-236 IYHYSQSST
+236 IYNYSQSST

-252 GGDQGTKPGNLS
+252 EGGQGTKPGNLS

-272 DFEDLAFSDG
+272 DFENLAFSDN

-291 PENVQRAKDSNFTDV
+291 PENVQKTKEVFTEV
-306 KMREKRES
+306 KMREKRVS
-314 ETNEKFKY
+314 KTNEKFKY
-322 APEKSTYIV
+322 APENSTYIV

-336 NGPRNASSDE
+336 NGPRNASDK
-346 TAIYDGDV
+346 TATYDGDV

-360 GDFDATRGGIDNFT
+360 GDFNADRGGIDNFT

-381 TYNVKVKGVNNIITE
+381 TYNVKVAGVNNIITE
-396 ASAENFDAEPQPGAE
+396 AEAKNFDDETQPGAE

-508 LLKEISNLNGSTSD
+508 LLKEISKLNGSTSV

-564 YSGGRTMNICTTKH
+564 YSGGRAMNICTTKH
-578 ISADGKSSVV
+578 ISVDGKSSVV

-601 TVYPTDGSVDNP
+601 TVYPTDGSVSNP
-613 FGIEKNNEWNKD
+613 FGIEKNNEWSYVKRGNAAPTGLTND
-625 ETGMPRGDAMPDG
+625 E
-638 LNNTNG
+638 G
-644 WNNTKLLINEENS
+644 WNNTQKLINNKS
-657 NSNYDQQAGWVVSVN
+657 NNYDSSAGWVVSVN
-672 ESSKADVKFNF
+672 EGSKADVKFNF
-683 SASYKKSYLAAMSRN
+683 SGNYNYSYLAAMSRN

-708 DNELKWY
+708 DDELRWY

-725 WLGDNNLGSYRPYN
+725 WLGDNNLGAYRPYN
-739 ATNLKNATNVD
+739 ASNLSSATSAD
-750 GPEGVLFTST
+750 IEGPAGLLHTSSS
-760 GGNSSVWWAIEGA
+760 GNSAVWWAIEGA
-773 SFGDYKWDNKGT
+773 SFGNNNNNNL
-785 ISTDR
+785 
-790 DMRCVRNLND
+790 DMRCIRNLNNGMYNQ
-800 SKYSE
+800 K
-805 TPTTFSTCSGK
+805 PTTFSTCNGK
-816 IITLSNL
+816 IITLSGL

-835 EYAANHKEREYS
+835 EYTADHKERQYS

-858 GDLNITSIE
+858 GDLKIKASNVNVSAKSSTVKRLDYIWHTYAYTVNLGITNLPE
-867 NSYVP
+867 NASLTVSGSYTITGSNGSYVVSATTAKSSFSFTVYVNGS
-872 EISLVQSNDNTSD
+872 EICQVDCKPNGVYSNNKDYTFTPT
-885 NITATVQIKI
+885 I
-895 VSGRKYYMG
+895 
-904 TSNSLSKA
+904 SKA
-912 TEISESNASTDGT
+912 
-925 YWTFRGT
+925 
-932 VKGTTS
+932 
-938 WGQWNTTQYLYIIA
+938 
-952 DNGNYVTLESDRNY
+952 SD
-966 SWSDRKY
+966 
-973 KYLVKNG
+973 
-980 GSTVID
+980 
-986 SNKGGTK
+986 K

-1025 VPNQRELA
+1025 VPNQRELV

-1045 TNGIYYASGTFFTA
+1045 TTGTRYASSTFFTA
-1059 TKAEKP
+1059 TGAGKK
-1065 NPFLVVPETNPYMS
+1065 NPFMIDPYNGNPYMT
-1079 LYKEYSGDF
+1079 LYVNYSGNF